1 MGDLV
6 RLETEGAVAVIR
18 LDRPPVNALNRA
30 MHGQLS
36 EVVAQIGDR
45 PELRAAVLYGGS
57 RAFAAGADIKEMA
70 GLTSDTVADFGRSM
84 IAAFDAIAEL
94 PIPVVAAVT
103 GYALGGGCELAL
115 TADLRVMGADA
126 RIGLPEITLGVIPG
140 VGGTQRLSRLI
151 GPSRAKDLIFSGR
164 ALTGTQALDWGLVNR
179 AVPGDQVLATA
190 MEWAT
195 RLAAGPT
202 AALAA
207 AKRAVDRGLDGPL
220 ADGLALESR
229 LFSSLFDTDDQ
240 TEGMR
245 SFLAEGPG
253 KARFTGR

>member
-6 RLETEGAVAVIR
+6 RLDTEGAVAVIR

-30 MHGQLS
+30 MHRQLA
-36 EVVAQIGDR
+36 EVAAEIGHR
-45 PELRAAVLYGGS
+45 PDLRAAVLYGGS

-70 GLTSDTVADFGRSM
+70 GLTSDTITDFGRSM
-84 IAAFDAIAEL
+84 VVAFNAIAEL
-94 PIPVVAAVT
+94 PMPVVAAVT

-151 GPSRAKDLIFSGR
+151 GPSRAKELIFSGR
-164 ALTGTQALDWGLVNR
+164 ALNGNQALDWGLVNR
-179 AVPGDQVLATA
+179 AVPDDQVFASA

-207 AKRAVDRGLDGPL
+207 AKCAVDRGLDGSL

-229 LFSSLFDTDDQ
+229 LFSGLFDTVDQ
-240 TEGMR
+240 AEGMR

-253 KARFTGR
+253 KAVFRGH